1 MIVEDDMER
10 LCAAGFMVM
19 AAGFC
24 ISEDGHIT
32 MAGYIVAAAGMVM
45 MLIAVKKGGQNGK

>member
-1 MIVEDDMER
+1 MER

-45 MLIAVKKGGQNGK
+45 MLIAVKKGGHNGD